1 VAAMD
6 GATAANQG
14 AEIVSAWYHANPAD
28 CTKAADKCP
37 GVTVDSDCVH
47 DDVCDHTPASHA
59 DAMAAKFETNLHYGH
74 SIARIKVMQAL
85 SIMHH
90 DLKEGTET
98 APIADL
104 KKDALSHM
112 LLPIYQG
119 AIEAAH
125 HMDTAATAGT
135 GLDNGAAYW
144 NIIRDKVSF
153 EAGDKAHL
161 DAIFSA
167 ESASGTN
174 NFCEVK
180 AMLHRNLPQGSMMQY
195 ALSGWEPCP
204 GKKPY
209 RTDPTCPGAAAI
221 NHASD
226 VTGAHHYTAKA
237 VEDEAV
243 HLTAEADLGTLKD
256 AMVDGEPKTCTY
268 PSPAP
273 VTTRSSSDLKTGIA
287 DLAAA
292 TDSFEVGAGS
302 PSGWGAMIVE
312 EATVSTGTKLV
323 FKWSA
328 GHNVVMTTA
337 DAWASCTLGDEGSEC
352 LATDTYSDTGDC
364 ENGPIATVAG
374 GKNTFE
380 AVVSN
385 VGEYYFIC
393 AVPGHC
399 LSQKVKVTVTDGS
412 LGGGKCADGSSVGSN
427 GCCAATN
434 ECPPCLYT
442 VVMNTEPTPSAQ
454 STTCICSGC
463 AEETV
468 TIDPTCTSDSCAAGR
483 TGMSIMGCEMCTGPD
498 GTCMPNEA
506 AVSACSTFM
515 PGMSISS
522 SGVISAYTCD
532 ACCPVGTC
540 DGPADAHK
548 PECTACN
555 TSSRARG
562 GGDGGGGG
570 AGNVVAVDIT
580 SDKSTTGKTMMKTA
594 ISALCTCATS

>member
-1 VAAMD
+1 MELSD
-6 GATAANQG
+6 TNNQG
-14 AEIVSAWYHANPAD
+14 TKRYLSA
-28 CTKAADKCP
+28 
-37 GVTVDSDCVH
+37 
-47 DDVCDHTPASHA
+47 
-59 DAMAAKFETNLHYGH
+59 
-74 SIARIKVMQAL
+74 
-85 SIMHH
+85 
-90 DLKEGTET
+90 
-98 APIADL
+98 
-104 KKDALSHM
+104 
-112 LLPIYQG
+112 
-119 AIEAAH
+119 
-125 HMDTAATAGT
+125 
-135 GLDNGAAYW
+135 
-144 NIIRDKVSF
+144 
-153 EAGDKAHL
+153 
-161 DAIFSA
+161 
-167 ESASGTN
+167 
-174 NFCEVK
+174 
-180 AMLHRNLPQGSMMQY
+180 
-195 ALSGWEPCP
+195 
-204 GKKPY
+204 
-209 RTDPTCPGAAAI
+209 
-221 NHASD
+221 
-226 VTGAHHYTAKA
+226 
-237 VEDEAV
+237 
-243 HLTAEADLGTLKD
+243 ADLGTLHTVLNAD
-256 AMVDGEPKTCTY
+256 DEPPTCTM
-268 PSPAP
+268 PPPPPPPA
-273 VTTRSSSDLKTGIA
+273 RSSSDLRTGIA

-292 TDSFEVGAGS
+292 TDTFEVGAGS

-399 LSQKVKVTVTDGS
+399 WSQKVKVTVTDGGAENGS
-412 LGGGKCADGSSVGSN
+412 GSGGASAATCADGSSVGSN
-427 GCCAATN
+427 GCCSATN

-442 VVMNTEPTPSAQ
+442 LVVNTEPTPSAQ
-454 STTCICSGC
+454 STTCSCSGC
-463 AEETV
+463 AGETV
-468 TIDPTCTSDSCAAGR
+468 TIDTTCTSDSCAAGR

-555 TSSRARG
+555 ACQTMGTACPAAGGSG